1 MIFYIYSPRNDAYIK
16 DCVYLHVWR
25 FAPSPFSPPININRA
40 NSWRLSHRGENKY
53 GMDKASL
60 SFHRG
65 RNIDAIVWK
74 TTRSGTN
81 RISISV
87 VIVSG
92 VLVVEAWLRLNFPR
106 SIETSLFPINPPDFL
121 PARRRPET
129 PTELLNVR
137 VHTLVVSNGNYVPFF
152 YFFSFFQTINQN
164 ATRSF
169 TLSFPSFPFIH
180 RSSNS

>member
-1 MIFYIYSPRNDAYIK
+1 MIFYIYSPRNDAYIRLR
-16 DCVYLHVWR
+16 V
-25 FAPSPFSPPININRA
+25 FARMKIRALLLFPSININRA
-40 NSWRLSHRGENKY
+40 NSSRLSHRGENKY